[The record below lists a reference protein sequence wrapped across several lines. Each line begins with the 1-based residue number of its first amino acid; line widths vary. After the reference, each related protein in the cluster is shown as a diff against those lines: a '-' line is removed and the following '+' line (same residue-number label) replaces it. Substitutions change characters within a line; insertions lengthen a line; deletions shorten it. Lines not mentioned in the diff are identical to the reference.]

1 MCYTVAN
8 MGDFIELS
16 PFILGG
22 IGVLS
27 LIIATV
33 ARIASPVK
41 RQSKIHKI
49 FTIVGFIA
57 LFAAA
62 GIAAWTILS
71 SFH

>member
-1 MCYTVAN
+1 MEQL
-8 MGDFIELS
+8 IELS

-33 ARIASPVK
+33 ARIISPAK
-41 RQSKIHKI
+41 RQSKLHRI

>member
-1 MCYTVAN
+1 

-33 ARIASPVK
+33 ARIASPAK

-49 FTIVGFIA
+49 FTIVGFVT

>member
-1 MCYTVAN
+1 
-8 MGDFIELS
+8 MGEFIELS

-27 LIIATV
+27 LIVATV
-33 ARIASPVK
+33 ARIASPAK

-49 FTIVGFIA
+49 FTIVGFIT

-62 GIAAWTILS
+62 GIAVLTILS
-71 SFH
+71 NFN